1 MEQTESCQ
9 RGMRRR
15 DWVKVEGLAK
25 EYICITHRYR
35 QQCGNGQSEE
45 GQGLGR
51 GRGGQHGGKI
61 GASVIVSTIKINNK
75 KEEQFFP

>member
-25 EYICITHRYR
+25 DHICVAHRHG
-35 QQCGNGQSEE
+35 QQCGAGQRE
-45 GQGLGR
+45 GGWEPSGSVK
-51 GRGGQHGGKI
+51 GGETGT
-61 GASVIVSTIKINNK
+61 SVIVPTTKIKLKNNGK
-75 KEEQFFP
+75 R